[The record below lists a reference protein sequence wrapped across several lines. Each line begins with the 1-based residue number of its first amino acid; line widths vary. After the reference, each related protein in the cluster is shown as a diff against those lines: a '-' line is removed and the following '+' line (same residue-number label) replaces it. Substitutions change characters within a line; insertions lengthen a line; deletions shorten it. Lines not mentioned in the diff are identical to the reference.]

1 MKQTIEYYYSI
12 KVDQLLVEENAYH
25 IISNNEDYYFVM
37 YIRNQTDLQDLID
50 SSRELKNK
58 NINCHDL
65 ILNNQKEVL
74 TKIDD
79 ADYILLKVHNKDEI
93 YSIIEMMQLNKKVL
107 LSSENRRKY
116 VNNWSGLWQQKI
128 DYIETQQNEVSS
140 NRIIKSSID
149 YYIGLCENA
158 IYYVNTIS
166 QKYSL
171 DNKDNIILSHNRVGY
186 PNYGLNYLNPLSFI
200 FDLEVRDVAEYIK
213 SCFFYGDDAMLEL
226 QTYLKSQKLTP
237 YSYNMLYARLLYPSY
252 YFDNYE
258 KGLHN
263 DNEKNLINIITKVN
277 DYEEFLKKAY
287 KEISLYAPL
296 ETIDWLIY

>member
-12 KVDQLLVEENAYH
+12 KVGQLLVEENAYH

-116 VNNWSGLWQQKI
+116 VNNWASLWQQKI

-149 YYIGLCENA
+149 YYIGLCESA